1 SRGRMM
7 LLFYEARPGLDDVKW
22 VPSQKASYVTGLDV
36 QLDVRIALIDGT
48 GRGASARVTQYETGP
63 DGKNLPLIAGD
74 ASGREYRA
82 ANRPNL
88 PMYAAGT
95 SPFIGDYLFLAPSMP
110 FVQIGLPSAPAPSF
124 ATGASTIL
132 ASTQKRDGKTDDDK
146 KKKSGPFWRWA
157 TE

>member
-1 SRGRMM
+1 
-7 LLFYEARPGLDDVKW
+7 
-22 VPSQKASYVTGLDV
+22 
-36 QLDVRIALIDGT
+36 
-48 GRGASARVTQYETGP
+48 SARVTQYETGP
-63 DGKNLPLIAGD
+63 DGKNLPLIATD

-95 SPFIGDYLFLAPSMP
+95 SPFIGDYVFLAPSMP
-110 FVQIGLPSAPAPSF
+110 FVPIGLPSAPAPSF

-132 ASTQKRDGKTDDDK
+132 ASTQKRDGKNDDDK

-157 TE
+157 TELSDAPAPAFQAVWTDNRDVVFPLNNSAPPAPSITGNWSAYGPP

>member
-95 SPFIGDYLFLAPSMP
+95 SPFIGDYVFLAPSVP
-110 FVQIGLPSAPAPSF
+110 FVPTGVPSPTQTA
-124 ATGASTIL
+124 ATTAS
-132 ASTQKRDGKTDDDK
+132 ASWHGGKRDDDDK
-146 KKKSGPFWRWA
+146 RDDLRRRRPS
-157 TE
+157 